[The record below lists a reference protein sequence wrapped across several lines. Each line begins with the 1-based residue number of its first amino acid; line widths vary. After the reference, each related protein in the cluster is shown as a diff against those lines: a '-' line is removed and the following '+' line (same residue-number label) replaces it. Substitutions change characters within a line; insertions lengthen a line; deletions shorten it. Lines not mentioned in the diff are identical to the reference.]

1 MNEERPRVLVTLNDR
16 LRYVRDQH
24 EVQDVPTRL
33 LGEHLRQS
41 EERQTFLLKLSDA
54 LRGLS
59 DPDDVQ
65 EAAARLLG
73 EHLGVNRVGYAEM
86 EDHGYVIRREYTRGV
101 ATLVGHGPS
110 GSFGAALR
118 DAYRRG
124 DTVVV
129 DDVSSDPRFTDSERV
144 SLEARQIAAFIGTTL
159 VKNGK
164 FLAAFGAN
172 NATPRNWTPTEIA
185 LVRDVAERTW
195 DAVERARAEAAL
207 REREQRLQLALDA
220 SAAGVWTW
228 DARTNRL
235 DWDERVHAHYGLT
248 PGSPRSLEAWS
259 SALHEDDRQQ
269 VLDHLSHVV
278 SCADDNDWNETFR
291 IVRPDGTIRWMHG
304 IGRAERDVDGRL
316 TRIGGICL
324 DVTERRRAEETLQ
337 ARRDEEHDRELR
349 LLLETATQGIVSVDA
364 HGVIVMANRALE
376 TMYGWAP
383 GELIGQSIEQLL
395 PISIRD
401 MQAHHS
407 SGYFATPRS
416 HPMEAG
422 PDLVGKRKDG
432 STFPI
437 EISLNHIATVGGGR
451 AIAFVTDITERRRAA
466 AALHERTAA
475 LEYRTAQLSRLASD
489 LTLAEHHAREQL
501 AKMLH
506 DGLQQLLLVAAVNL
520 DQQLKRDAQ
529 FGVASDELVVQARSG
544 LDEAIAAA
552 RSLNVELYPPV
563 LQSSG
568 LPAALTWL
576 ADQTRKKYGL
586 EVQISADPLANSA
599 RKDIRT
605 LLFESVRELLINA
618 VKHAKADRVAIELA
632 LDPDDAL
639 RITVTDR
646 GIGFDPAVVVDRA
659 KTGPVGWGL
668 FSIRERLTLLGGR
681 FDIESVP
688 GQGTTFQLI
697 APRGVAQDAVAPQD
711 PLNRAGGERVAR
723 GVKSLPSIP
732 QLRILIVDDHASVRR
747 VFRDLLQERRE
758 FVVVGDACNG
768 LEGIAQA
775 RALRP
780 DVILMD
786 ISMPHMDGVEA
797 TRRIRAELP
806 FIQILGLSS
815 QLWMEPVHPIE
826 EAGAGGYFVKGVDMQ
841 RLIDHMLGIHASLG
855 LAVQDQTA

>member
-1 MNEERPRVLVTLNDR
+1 MKEERLRFLVTLNDR
-16 LRYVRDQH
+16 FGPLRDQG
-24 EVQDVPTRL
+24 EAEDTSTRL
-33 LGEHLRQS
+33 LGEHLRQTQ
-41 EERQTFLLKLSDA
+41 ERFEFLLKLTDA
-54 LRGLS
+54 IRGLIN
-59 DPDDVQ
+59 PADVQ
-65 EAAARLLG
+65 QTAARLLG
-73 EHLGVNRVGYAEM
+73 EYLGVNRVGYAEM
-86 EDHGYVIRREYTRGV
+86 EDNGYIIRREYTRGV
-101 ATLVGHGPS
+101 APLAGHGTS
-110 GSFGAALR
+110 GTFGAALR

-124 DTVVV
+124 ETVVV
-129 DDVSSDPRFTDSERV
+129 NDVDSDPRFTESERV
-144 SLEARQIAAFIGTTL
+144 VMKQRQIAAYIGATL

-172 NATPRNWTPTEIA
+172 NATPRQWTSTEIA

-195 DAVERARAEAAL
+195 DAVERTRAEAAL
-207 REREQRLQLALDA
+207 REREQRLHLALDA

-228 DARTNRL
+228 DAQTNRL
-235 DWDERVHAHYGLT
+235 DWDERVHAHYGLV
-248 PGSPRSLEAWS
+248 PAVPRNLDTWS
-259 SALHEDDRQQ
+259 SALHPDDRQR
-269 VLDHLSHVV
+269 VLDRLEHVLS
-278 SCADDNDWNETFR
+278 CTDDNDWNETFR
-291 IVRPDGTIRWMHG
+291 IVRPDGTVRWMQG
-304 IGRAERDVDGRL
+304 LGKAERETDGRV
-316 TRIGGICL
+316 TRLGGICL
-324 DVTERRRAEETLQ
+324 DVTERRRAEEALQ

-364 HGVIVMANRALE
+364 NGLIVTANRALE
-376 TMYGWAP
+376 TMFGWAP

-395 PISIRD
+395 PRAARD
-401 MQAHHS
+401 MHVKHRSA
-407 SGYFATPRS
+407 YYAAPR
-416 HPMEAG
+416 PRLMG
-422 PDLVGKRKDG
+422 RGLDLVGTRKDG

-437 EISLNHIATVGGGR
+437 EVSLNHVATAGGGR
-451 AIAFVTDITERRRAA
+451 AIAFVTDITDRRRAA
-466 AALHERTAA
+466 AALQERTAA

-529 FGVASDELVVQARSG
+529 MGVASDELVVQARSG

-552 RSLNVELYPPV
+552 RSLSIELYPPV

-576 ADQTRKKYGL
+576 AEQTRKKYGL
-586 EVQISADPLANSA
+586 DVQITADPLANSV

-618 VKHAKADRVAIELA
+618 VKHAEADRVAIVLA

-639 RITVTDR
+639 RITVTDQ
-646 GIGFDPAVVVDRA
+646 GIGFDPAAVVDRG
-659 KTGPVGWGL
+659 KSGPVGWGL

-681 FDIESVP
+681 FEIESAP
-688 GQGTTFQLI
+688 GQGTTFRLI
-697 APRGVAQDAVAPQD
+697 APRGASHDAIAAQDPSI
-711 PLNRAGGERVAR
+711 RAGGERMTR
-723 GVKSLPSIP
+723 GPKSLPSVP
-732 QLRILIVDDHASVRR
+732 ALRILIVDDHASVRR

-768 LEGIAQA
+768 IEGIAQA

-786 ISMPHMDGVEA
+786 ISMPHMDGIEA

-806 FIQILGLSS
+806 FIHILGLSS

-826 EAGAGGYFVKGVDMQ
+826 EAGAAGYFVKGVDMQ
-841 RLIDHMLGIHASLG
+841 RLIEHMLGIHARLG
-855 LAVQDQTA
+855 VGVEGRTA

>member
-1 MNEERPRVLVTLNDR
+1 MKEERLQFLVTLNDR
-16 LRYVRDQH
+16 LRPLRDQV
-24 EVQDVPTRL
+24 EMQDVPTRL
-33 LGEHLRQS
+33 LGEHLRQT
-41 EERQTFLLKLSDA
+41 EERHTFLLKLSDA
-54 LRGLS
+54 LRALN
-59 DPDDVQ
+59 DPADVQ
-65 EAAARLLG
+65 ETAARLLG

-101 ATLVGHGPS
+101 APLVGHGPS
-110 GSFGAALR
+110 GTFGAALSE
-118 DAYRRG
+118 AYRRG

-129 DDVSSDPRFTDSERV
+129 NDVASDPRFTEPERV
-144 SLEARQIAAFIGTTL
+144 RMKGREIAAFIGTTL
-159 VKNGK
+159 VKNGR

-172 NATPRNWTPTEIA
+172 NATPREWTPTEIA

-195 DAVERARAEAAL
+195 DAVERARAEASL
-207 REREQRLQLALDA
+207 REREQRLKLALDA

-228 DARTNRL
+228 DPQTNRL
-235 DWDERVHAHYGLT
+235 DWDERVHAHYGLA
-248 PGSPRSLEAWS
+248 PGGPRSLDTWS
-259 SALHEDDRQQ
+259 SALHEDDRQR
-269 VLDHLSHVV
+269 VLDHLTHVL

-291 IVRPDGTIRWMHG
+291 IVRPDGSIRWMHG
-304 IGRAERDVDGRL
+304 LGRGERDADGRL
-316 TRIGGICL
+316 TRISGICL
-324 DVTERRRAEETLQ
+324 DVTERRRAEEALQ

-349 LLLETATQGIVSVDA
+349 LLLETATQGIVSVNA
-364 HGVIVMANRALE
+364 QGAIVTANRALE
-376 TMYGWAP
+376 AMFGWAP
-383 GELIGQSIEQLL
+383 GELIGRSIDQLL
-395 PISIRD
+395 PSSVRD
-401 MQAHHS
+401 MHAQQRTGS
-407 SGYFATPRS
+407 
-416 HPMEAG
+416 
-422 PDLVGKRKDG
+422 DLVGNRKDG

-437 EISLNHIATVGGGR
+437 EVSLNHVATAGGGR

-466 AALHERTAA
+466 AALQERTAA

-520 DQQLKRDAQ
+520 DQQVKRDAQ
-529 FGVASDELVVQARSG
+529 LGVASDELVIQARSG

-552 RSLNVELYPPV
+552 RSLSIELYPPV

-576 ADQTRKKYGL
+576 AEHTRKKYGL
-586 EVQISADPLANSA
+586 DVHISADPAANSA

-618 VKHAKADRVAIELA
+618 VKHAEADRVAIELA

-639 RITVTDR
+639 RITVTDE
-646 GIGFDPAVVVDRA
+646 GVGFDPAALLDRA
-659 KTGPVGWGL
+659 KTGRVGWGL
-668 FSIRERLTLLGGR
+668 FSSRERLTLLGGR
-681 FDIESVP
+681 FEIESAP
-688 GQGTTFQLI
+688 GKGTMFRLV
-697 APRGVAQDAVAPQD
+697 APRGAQDGVAAQA
-711 PLNRAGGERVAR
+711 PLNRGGGERTTR
-723 GVKSLPSIP
+723 GAKSLLSLPS
-732 QLRILIVDDHASVRR
+732 LRILIVDDHAAVRR

-806 FIQILGLSS
+806 YIHILGLSS

-826 EAGAGGYFVKGVDMQ
+826 EAGASGYFVKGVDMQ
-841 RLIDHMLGIHASLG
+841 RLIEHMLGIQASLAIG
-855 LAVQDQTA
+855 SRSA